1 MKKKYRVKKSSEFKK
16 ILDRQLVLGKNSSF
30 NVYYLK
36 NSLGFGR
43 VGIAVSK
50 KNGNA
55 VVRSRIRRQ
64 VRAMVNALNIISYSY
79 DFIIIIKQAYN
90 NLTFDE
96 NLNSLKSIFE
106 KIKETK

>member
-1 MKKKYRVKKSSEFKK
+1 MKKKYRVKKSSEFKT
-16 ILDRQLVLGKNSSF
+16 ILDRQLVLGKSSSF

-36 NSLGFGR
+36 NDLGFGR
-43 VGIAVSK
+43 VGITVSK

-55 VVRSRIRRQ
+55 VIRSKIRRQ
-64 VRAMVNALNIISYSY
+64 VRAMINEINITSYSY
-79 DFIIIIKQAYN
+79 DFIIIIKQQYI
-90 NLTFDE
+90 NLTFND